1 MYYEKLIIWKLEVNI
16 FYSSTLIKKVVYRLI
31 QYVFS
36 NAKVFALH
44 AFLYI
49 FIVIISFMN
58 QLGHMRTNKNCPKYG
73 EDLEAQ
79 LESTDME
86 KPTVKSNSADPSSQ
100 SQHKLPSK
108 KSISKI
114 VTKIAPVES
123 ATKIPLKFKCSSTE
137 KSSDKPAIETMP
149 SSDKP
154 VTSDSE
160 TAKSA
165 KISKIIIPNKVKS
178 EDTQAESLKHAI
190 VIRPPTDPGR
200 SQVDS
205 HKFPI
210 KIRPP
215 AEIDREQSHKKIVI
229 KRTKD
234 VADLELDSP
243 GGNTGIEHRKTK
255 RIVELTSFEKHGKQ
269 ETMYSTEGLAK
280 WNAKEDRRWWE
291 EHEKRRNEVRLREDK
306 ARRYHKEEMRM
317 LKEQEKLDEL
327 RKYEED
333 IRREREEEER
343 QKAKKK
349 KKKRKPD
356 LRDDYLDD
364 PRERRYGKR
373 MQERERSGK
382 RRSVVELGKISGDF
396 MPPTKRRRGGGGE
409 VHFSACHFHY
419 FVSLFYLHVHIY
431 VKLQHSIG
439 IFLLVLW

>member
-1 MYYEKLIIWKLEVNI
+1 MWPGAFLEFTLVA
-16 FYSSTLIKKVVYRLI
+16 FYS
-31 QYVFS
+31 YVKF
-36 NAKVFALH
+36 LH
-44 AFLYI
+44 SISLCI
-49 FIVIISFMN
+49 IVVIILLMN

-79 LESTDME
+79 LEPTDME
-86 KPTVKSNSADPSSQ
+86 KLTGRSSFVDSSSQ
-100 SQHKLPSK
+100 SQHKLSSK

-114 VTKIAPVES
+114 VTKIAPVENS
-123 ATKIPLKFKCSSTE
+123 SKIPLKFKCSSTE
-137 KSSDKPAIETMP
+137 KSSDRHAIETLQ
-149 SSDKP
+149 SIDKP

-200 SQVDS
+200 GQVDS

-243 GGNTGIEHRKTK
+243 GGNTGLEHRKTK
-255 RIVELTSFEKHGKQ
+255 RIVELANFEKHRKQ
-269 ETMYSTEGLAK
+269 ETMYSTESMVK

-291 EHEKRRNEVRLREDK
+291 EQEKRRNEVRLRENNAK
-306 ARRYHKEEMRM
+306 RYGSEERKMRKERER
-317 LKEQEKLDEL
+317 LDEL
-327 RKYEED
+327 KRYEQERLDELKRYEED

-349 KKKRKPD
+349 KKKRKTD
-356 LRDDYLDD
+356 LRDEYLDD

-373 MQERERSGK
+373 MLERERSGK
-382 RRSVVELGKISGDF
+382 RRSVVETGKISGDF

-409 VHFSACHFHY
+409 VHF
-419 FVSLFYLHVHIY
+419 
-431 VKLQHSIG
+431 
-439 IFLLVLW
+439 LLVIFTILCTCFTFLYTYMSRRATLVISFY